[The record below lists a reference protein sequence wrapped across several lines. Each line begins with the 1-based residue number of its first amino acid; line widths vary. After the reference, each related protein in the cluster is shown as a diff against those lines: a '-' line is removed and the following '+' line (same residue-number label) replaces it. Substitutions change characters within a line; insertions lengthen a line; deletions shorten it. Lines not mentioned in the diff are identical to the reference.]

1 MITVQRGEIILEFED
16 YEINSDTLV
25 IIPIGKNKS
34 RVFENGGDF
43 IVKKSSLKIIEDSC
57 LFFGSSYEGRKE
69 GTKSLIGVDMKVPI
83 IIEDSRNIIFF
94 PTSSCI
100 RESSIW
106 ISYQNLI
113 KYSKFNQIST
123 DLYFKGNIHVK
134 VGCRYNLIDN
144 QIIRCI
150 KLEKMLLNRKEFLK
164 KECMILDNV
173 S

>member
-1 MITVQRGEIILEFED
+1 MEYD
-16 YEINSDTLV
+16 NYEVNSNTLV
-25 IIPIGKNKS
+25 IIPIGNKKS
-34 RVFENGGDF
+34 RIYEYGGDF
-43 IVKKSSLKIIEDSC
+43 IVKKSSLSIIEESC

-69 GTKSLIGVDMKVPI
+69 GTKALLNVDMKVPI

-113 KYSKFNQIST
+113 KYNKFNDCLT
-123 DLYFKGNIHVK
+123 DLYFKNHVHVR
-134 VGCRYNLIDN
+134 VGCKYNLIDN

-150 KLEKMLLNRKEFLK
+150 KLEKALLNRKKFIE
-164 KECMILDNV
+164 KECNFLENN
-173 S
+173 SL

>member
-1 MITVQRGEIILEFED
+1 MEFD
-16 YEINSDTLV
+16 NYEINSDTLA

-34 RVFENGGDF
+34 KVFEIGGDF
-43 IVKKSSLKIIEDSC
+43 IVKKSSLKIIENSC

-69 GTKSLIGVDMKVPI
+69 GTKSLIGIDMKVPI
-83 IIEDSRNIIFF
+83 VIEDSKKIIFF

-113 KYSKFNQIST
+113 KYNRYNDISS
-123 DLYFKGNIHVK
+123 DLYFRGNVHVR
-134 VGCRYNLIDN
+134 VGCKYTLVDN

-150 KLEKMLLNRKEFLK
+150 KLEKAVDNRKKFLE
-164 KECMILDNV
+164 KECMFLENI

>member
-1 MITVQRGEIILEFED
+1 MEYD
-16 YEINSDTLV
+16 NYEVNSNTLV
-25 IIPIGKNKS
+25 IIPIGNKKS
-34 RVFENGGDF
+34 RIYEYGGDF
-43 IVKKSSLKIIEDSC
+43 IVNKSSLSIIEESC

-69 GTKSLIGVDMKVPI
+69 GTKALLNVDMKVPI

-113 KYSKFNQIST
+113 KYNKFNDCLT
-123 DLYFKGNIHVK
+123 DLYFKNHVHVR
-134 VGCRYNLIDN
+134 VGCKYNLIDN

-150 KLEKMLLNRKEFLK
+150 KLEKALLNRKKFIE
-164 KECMILDNV
+164 KECNFLENN
-173 S
+173 SL

>member
-1 MITVQRGEIILEFED
+1 MEYD
-16 YEINSDTLV
+16 NYEVSSNTLV
-25 IIPIGKNKS
+25 IIPIGNKKS
-34 RVFENGGDF
+34 RIYAYGGDF
-43 IVKKSSLKIIEDSC
+43 IVKKSSLSIIEESC

-69 GTKSLIGVDMKVPI
+69 GTKALLNVDMKVPI

-113 KYSKFNQIST
+113 KYNKFNDCLT
-123 DLYFKGNIHVK
+123 DLYFKNHVHVR
-134 VGCRYNLIDN
+134 VGCKYNLIDN

-150 KLEKMLLNRKEFLK
+150 KLEKALLNRKKFIE
-164 KECMILDNV
+164 KECNFLENN
-173 S
+173 SF

>member
-1 MITVQRGEIILEFED
+1 MEYD
-16 YEINSDTLV
+16 NYEVSSNTLV
-25 IIPIGKNKS
+25 IIPIGNKKS
-34 RVFENGGDF
+34 RIYEYGGDF
-43 IVKKSSLKIIEDSC
+43 IVKKSSLSIIEESC

-69 GTKSLIGVDMKVPI
+69 GTKALLNVDMKVPI

-113 KYSKFNQIST
+113 KYNKFNDCLT
-123 DLYFKGNIHVK
+123 DLYFKNHVHVR
-134 VGCRYNLIDN
+134 VGCKYNLIDN

-150 KLEKMLLNRKEFLK
+150 KLEKALLNRKKFIE
-164 KECMILDNV
+164 KECNFLENN
-173 S
+173 SF